1 MKLFQGCDSGFI
13 SFSFCS
19 FHLGSF
25 DIGQQQIRLLHQQL
39 LLSRKKN
46 GDNDDGDKAMLVTQ

>member
-1 MKLFQGCDSGFI
+1 MKLLQGRDSGFI

-25 DIGQQQIRLLHQQL
+25 DIDQQQIQLLHQQL
-39 LLSRKKN
+39 LLSRKN